1 MVRCWKQ
8 QLQVTPKLYLA
19 SRNTAYA
26 QKVLYGELQADRLKY
41 AEYGANCEKEY
52 IVETGSSSCPFLF
65 GEIGDFDSVIPNH
78 KEEKTRF
85 KWLSIQIEH
94 RWNARMSKFT
104 NSRPEIRIHITMPKF
119 DFKQYIQGHRALTLK
134 LLRYDTPCV
143 WVYSISF
150 RLLNGIF
157 PYLKKKWS
165 LA

>member
-8 QLQVTPKLYLA
+8 QLQVTPKLNLA

-26 QKVLYGELQADRLKY
+26 QKYFTKSCRLIGWNVKY
-41 AEYGANCEKEY
+41 AEYGANCEKKY

-65 GEIGDFDSVIPNH
+65 GEIGDFVSVIPNH

-104 NSRPEIRIHITMPKF
+104 NSGPEIRIHKNAEIW
-119 DFKQYIQGHRALTLK
+119 L
-134 LLRYDTPCV
+134 
-143 WVYSISF
+143 
-150 RLLNGIF
+150 
-157 PYLKKKWS
+157 
-165 LA
+165 